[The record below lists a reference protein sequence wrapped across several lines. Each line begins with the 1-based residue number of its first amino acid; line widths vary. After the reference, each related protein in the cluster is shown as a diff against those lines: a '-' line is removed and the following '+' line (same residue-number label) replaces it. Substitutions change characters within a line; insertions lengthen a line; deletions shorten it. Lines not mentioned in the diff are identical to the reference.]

1 MNESFNEEMAWRHL
15 QDMQREMENRR
26 LVDGGGPALRWWLPK
41 LARRVWIVAGL
52 ATRRPPRWN
61 PALVEPVADSGRAR
75 RAADIDAAY
84 VAASRRRRESCSA
97 SGPSPAPG
105 TSSSRSQ
112 GLARDRT
119 P

>member
-41 LARRVWIVAGL
+41 LAKRVWIVAGL
-52 ATRRPPRWN
+52 ASRRAPRWN

-75 RAADIDAAY
+75 RPADIDAA
-84 VAASRRRRESCSA
+84 
-97 SGPSPAPG
+97 
-105 TSSSRSQ
+105 
-112 GLARDRT
+112 
-119 P
+119 